1 MLKEEYL
8 QQLLKA
14 IYDKEVLDIYN
25 YTAEVFTPQSE
36 VFDNTKLWADQLVRD
51 KLAKYGEED
60 RTILHL
66 TNYGKY
72 WMLHGG
78 YEIFLKEGQ
87 SNKDPLKEKDKDRD
101 DLKLG
106 LLRKEELLEARLRL
120 THYRLVGFWLMIVI
134 SSMGFLLSL
143 YNLYLI
149 MSGRK

>member
-8 QQLLKA
+8 QLLLNA
-14 IYDKEVLDIYN
+14 IHDKELLDIYK
-25 YTAEVFTPQSE
+25 YTAETFTIQSE
-36 VFDNTKLWADQLVRD
+36 AFSNAKLWADQLVRD
-51 KLAKYGEED
+51 KLAKYDEED
-60 RTILHL
+60 RTTLHL

-78 YEIFLKEGQ
+78 YDAFLKEGQ
-87 SNKDPLKEKDKDRD
+87 SSKDPAKDDS
-101 DLKLG
+101 KLS

-134 SSMGFLLSL
+134 SSLGFLLSL

>member
-8 QQLLKA
+8 QQLLTAVHEKELLN
-14 IYDKEVLDIYN
+14 IYD
-25 YTAEVFTPQSE
+25 YTAETYPLQTDIFS
-36 VFDNTKLWADQLVRD
+36 NTKPWADQLVRD
-51 KLAKYGEED
+51 KLAKYAAED
-60 RTILHL
+60 HTVLQL

-78 YEIFLKEGQ
+78 YEAFLKEGQ
-87 SNKDPLKEKDKDRD
+87 STKDISKDKDD
-101 DLKLG
+101 NKLAT
-106 LLRKEELLEARLRL
+106 LRKEELLEARLRL

-134 SSMGFLLSL
+134 SSLGFMLSL

>member
-8 QQLLKA
+8 QQLFKA
-14 IYDKEVLDIYN
+14 IYDKEELDIYN
-25 YTAEVFTPQSE
+25 YTSEVFTTQSE
-36 VFDNTKLWADQLVRD
+36 TFAHTKLWADQLVRD
-51 KLAKYGEED
+51 KLAKYAEED
-60 RTILHL
+60 HTVLHL

-78 YEIFLKEGQ
+78 YETFLKEGQ
-87 SNKDPLKEKDKDRD
+87 SNKDPFKEKDKDKD
-101 DLKLG
+101 DIKLG

-120 THYRLVGFWLMIVI
+120 THYRLVGFWLMIII

-149 MSGRK
+149 LNGKK